1 MKPFSVVTRS
11 PLQTHNWGRKLG
23 RLLAG
28 GEIIGLSGE
37 LGSGKSCFVRG
48 MAEGLE
54 VGKEAWIRSP
64 TFTLINEHQGR
75 LPLYHIDLYRVE
87 SRREM
92 EELDL
97 PGYLFSDGV
106 SVIEWFEHLP
116 AEEVEEHL
124 RVAFAHANGNK
135 RKLTFTAHG
144 ERYDKIIAG
153 LRVKGSKIRN
163 SNFEIR
169 NLGGEEGRARM
180 ALIVQKYGGTSVG
193 TVERI
198 KDVAK
203 KVAAAKQQGNDVVVV
218 VSAMAGETNRLVA
231 LAQQLSESPDERECD
246 VLLASG
252 EQVSSSLLSL
262 AIQNLGCRARSFLG
276 HQVRIET
283 DKAYGK
289 ARIKS
294 IDSTRIKRALK
305 EGEIVVVAGFQGV
318 DEEDN
323 ITTLGRGGSD
333 TSAVAMAAAL
343 KAKVCEIYT
352 DVEGVFTTDPSV
364 CPEAKKLNRIS
375 FEEMIEMAST
385 GAKVLQIRSVELA
398 MKFAVPIH
406 VRSSFN
412 EAEGT
417 WVVEEDEGMD
427 EVLVSGVT
435 YDKNEA
441 KITLL
446 KVPDRP
452 GLAAQIFSSIAEAD
466 IVVDMI
472 IQNASEDGTTD
483 LTFTVPKS
491 DYKKAVSLIE
501 KSVAGIQARGVK
513 VDPDIAKVS
522 IVGVGMRTHAGVAAK
537 MFQILAREGIN
548 IEMISTSEIKI
559 SVVIDE
565 KQTERAV
572 RALHKAFIEKQGNL

>member
-1 MKPFSVVTRS
+1 
-11 PLQTHNWGRKLG
+11 
-23 RLLAG
+23 
-28 GEIIGLSGE
+28 
-37 LGSGKSCFVRG
+37 
-48 MAEGLE
+48 
-54 VGKEAWIRSP
+54 
-64 TFTLINEHQGR
+64 
-75 LPLYHIDLYRVE
+75 
-87 SRREM
+87 
-92 EELDL
+92 
-97 PGYLFSDGV
+97 
-106 SVIEWFEHLP
+106 
-116 AEEVEEHL
+116 
-124 RVAFAHANGNK
+124 
-135 RKLTFTAHG
+135 
-144 ERYDKIIAG
+144 
-153 LRVKGSKIRN
+153 
-163 SNFEIR
+163 
-169 NLGGEEGRARM
+169 M

-193 TVERI
+193 TVERV
-198 KDVAK
+198 KHVAR
-203 KVAAAKQQGNDVVVV
+203 KVVEAKQQGNDLVVV
-218 VSAMAGETNRLVA
+218 VSAMAGETNRLLA
-231 LAQQLSESPDERECD
+231 LAHQVSESPDERERD

-262 AIQNLGCRARSFLG
+262 AIRELGQPARSFLA

-294 IDSTRIKRALK
+294 IDSTRIRRALK
-305 EGEIVVVAGFQGV
+305 DGEIVVVAGFQGV

-352 DVEGVFTTDPSV
+352 DVGGVFTTDPNI
-364 CPEAKKLNRIS
+364 CPKAKKLGRIS

-398 MKFAVPIH
+398 MKFAVPVH
-406 VRSSFN
+406 VRSSFT
-412 EAEGT
+412 ETEGT
-417 WVVEEDEGMD
+417 WVVEEDESMD
-427 EVLVSGVT
+427 SVLVSGVT
-435 YDKNEA
+435 YDKDEA

-452 GLAAQIFSSIAEAD
+452 GLAAQIFSPISEAN

-483 LTFTVPKS
+483 LTFTVPKA
-491 DYKKAVSLIE
+491 DYKKALSLVE
-501 KSVAGIQARGVK
+501 KTASAIQAKGVR

-537 MFQILAREGIN
+537 MFQVLAREGIN
-548 IEMISTSEIKI
+548 VEMISTSEIKI

-565 KQTERAV
+565 KHTEHAV
-572 RALHKAFIEKQGNL
+572 RALHEAFIEKQGSL